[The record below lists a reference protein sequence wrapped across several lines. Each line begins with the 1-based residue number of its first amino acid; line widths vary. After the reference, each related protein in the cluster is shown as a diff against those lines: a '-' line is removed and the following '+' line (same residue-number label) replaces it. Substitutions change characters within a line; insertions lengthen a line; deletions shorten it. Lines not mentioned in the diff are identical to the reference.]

1 MKEQDDQFEVKPGRS
16 RDRGASAIRSKS
28 FVNQVMAATAKAGHA
43 GYRFG
48 QSGRLPATSRFG
60 RGRFVNS
67 ANVLRSTSRRV
78 VIKARVV
85 RHRGTRYRAAPLARH
100 ISYLQREGVARDGN
114 EPELFGRGGVT
125 VDGDAFAE
133 RCEDDRHHFRFIVSP
148 EDGVQLDDLKGFAV
162 DLMAQAERDLGTKLD
177 WAGIDHWNTDQPHVH
192 ILVRG
197 RADDGNDLVISKDYI
212 SGGFR
217 ARVEEMVT
225 LELGPRNELEI
236 QSSLER
242 DVGAQRWTGLDR
254 ALQIHS
260 DENAGLVDLRLSGS
274 NELDPAMRNLLI
286 GRAQKLEQMELAT
299 KESSSVWRLK
309 PGLETELR
317 DLAVRG
323 DIINTMHKAMRG
335 RDERSVGD
343 FDIHARPDNP
353 IIGRLADRGLHNEL
367 TGSAYVVIDGTDG
380 RVHHLRFPDLEAS
393 GKTPLG
399 GIVEAQMVERKSDGK
414 PMLRLYSRSE
424 LSLDQQVRANTAT
437 WLDRQ
442 LVGRNPQ
449 PLANSGFG
457 QEVGEALNQRS
468 EQLVERGLARRQGQ
482 RIIFIRDLLDT
493 LKQSEVERA
502 IQSIASQTG
511 LEHQP
516 AKPGEIV
523 SGLYRQRIDLA
534 AGRFAMLD
542 AGTGFELV
550 PWKPELEP
558 YLGKQ
563 LNGVAMPGG
572 GIEWE
577 LGRGRGI
584 GR

>member
-1 MKEQDDQFEVKPGRS
+1 MKEQDDQLKVKPGRS
-16 RDRGASAIRSKS
+16 EDRGSPAIRSKS
-28 FVNQVMAATAKAGHA
+28 FVSQVMAATAKAGHD

-48 QSGRLPATSRFG
+48 RSGRVPATSRFG
-60 RGRFVNS
+60 RGKFVNS
-67 ANVLRSTSRRV
+67 ANALRSSSRRV

-100 ISYLQREGVARDGN
+100 ISYLQREGVARDGK
-114 EPELFGRGGVT
+114 EPELFGSGGIA

-133 RCEDDRHHFRFIVSP
+133 RCEDDRHHFRFIISP
-148 EDGVQLDDLKGFAV
+148 EDGVQLEDLKGFAV
-162 DLMAQAERDLGTKLD
+162 DLMARAEHDLDTKLD

-197 RADDGNDLVISKDYI
+197 RADDENDLVISKDYI
-212 SGGFR
+212 SRGFR
-217 ARVEEMVT
+217 ARAEELVT

-242 DVGAQRWTGLDR
+242 DVTAERWTGLDR

-260 DENAGLVDLRLSGS
+260 DENAGLVDLRLSDS
-274 NELDPAMRNLLI
+274 SELDPAMRSLLI

-299 KESSSVWRLK
+299 KEASSVWRLK

-317 DLAVRG
+317 ELAVRG
-323 DIINTMHKAMRG
+323 DIINTMHQAMRG
-335 RDERSVGD
+335 REGRSLGD
-343 FDIHARPDNP
+343 FDIHLRPDDP
-353 IIGRLADRGLHNEL
+353 IIGRLAGRGLHEEL

-380 RVHHLRFPDLEAS
+380 RLHHLRFPDLEAT
-393 GKTPLG
+393 GETPLG

-414 PMLRLYSRSE
+414 PVLRLYSRSE
-424 LSLDQQVRANTAT
+424 LSLDQQVRADTPT
-437 WLDRQ
+437 WLDRK

-449 PLANSGFG
+449 PLSSSGFG

-482 RIIFIRDLLDT
+482 RVIFMRDLLDT
-493 LKQSEVERA
+493 LKQGEVERT
-502 IQSIASQTG
+502 IQSISKQTG
-511 LEHQP
+511 LDHQP
-516 AKPGEIV
+516 AKPGEVV
-523 SGLYRQRIDLA
+523 SGLYRQRINLA

-542 AGTGFELV
+542 NGTGFELV
-550 PWKPELEP
+550 PWKPELEQ

-563 LNGVAMPGG
+563 INGIALSGG
-572 GIEWE
+572 GVEWE

>member
-1 MKEQDDQFEVKPGRS
+1 MKEQDDQLKVKPGRS
-16 RDRGASAIRSKS
+16 RDRGSPAIRSKS
-28 FVNQVMAATAKAGHA
+28 FVSQVMAATAKAGHD

-48 QSGRLPATSRFG
+48 RSGRVPATSRFG
-60 RGRFVNS
+60 RGKFVNS
-67 ANVLRSTSRRV
+67 ANALRSSSRRV

-100 ISYLQREGVARDGN
+100 ISYLQREGVARDGK
-114 EPELFGRGGVT
+114 EPELFGSGGIA

-133 RCEDDRHHFRFIVSP
+133 RCEDDRHHFRFIISP
-148 EDGVQLDDLKGFAV
+148 EDGVQLEDLKGFAV
-162 DLMAQAERDLGTKLD
+162 DLMARAEHDLDTKLD

-197 RADDGNDLVISKDYI
+197 RADDENDLVISKDYI
-212 SGGFR
+212 SRGFR
-217 ARVEEMVT
+217 ARAEELVT

-242 DVGAQRWTGLDR
+242 DVTAERWTGLDP

-260 DENAGLVDLRLSGS
+260 DENAGLVDLRLSDS
-274 NELDPAMRNLLI
+274 SELDPAMRSLLI

-299 KESSSVWRLK
+299 KEASSVWRLK

-317 DLAVRG
+317 ELAVRG
-323 DIINTMHKAMRG
+323 DIINTMHQAMRG
-335 RDERSVGD
+335 REGRSLGD
-343 FDIHARPDNP
+343 FDIHLRPDDP
-353 IIGRLADRGLHNEL
+353 IIGRLAGRGLHEEL

-380 RVHHLRFPDLEAS
+380 RLHHLRFPDLEAT
-393 GKTPLG
+393 GETPLG

-414 PMLRLYSRSE
+414 PVLRLYSRSE
-424 LSLDQQVRANTAT
+424 LSLDQQVRADTPT
-437 WLDRQ
+437 WLDRK

-449 PLANSGFG
+449 PLSSSGFG

-482 RIIFIRDLLDT
+482 RVIFMRDLLDT
-493 LKQSEVERA
+493 LKQGEVERT
-502 IQSIASQTG
+502 IQSISKQTG
-511 LEHQP
+511 LDHQP
-516 AKPGEIV
+516 AKPGEVV
-523 SGLYRQRIDLA
+523 SGLYRQRINLA

-542 AGTGFELV
+542 NGTGFELV
-550 PWKPELEP
+550 PWKPELEQ

-563 LNGVAMPGG
+563 INGIALSGG
-572 GIEWE
+572 GVEWE

>member
-1 MKEQDDQFEVKPGRS
+1 LGRISGGFQSAGHVQDGAYDFGSAAEHSRFTWHPTLYCSRNAAMKEQDDQFKVKPGRS
-16 RDRGASAIRSKS
+16 RDRGSSAIRSKS

-48 QSGRLPATSRFG
+48 RTGGSPATSRFG
-60 RGRFVNS
+60 RGKFVNS
-67 ANVLRSTSRRV
+67 ANALRSTSRRV
-78 VIKARVV
+78 IVKARVV
-85 RHRGTRYRAAPLARH
+85 RHRGTRYRSAPLARH
-100 ISYLQREGVARDGN
+100 ISYLQREGVARDGK
-114 EPELFGRGGVT
+114 EPELFGRGGVA
-125 VDGDAFAE
+125 VDGDFFAE
-133 RCEDDRHHFRFIVSP
+133 RCEDDRHHFRFIISP
-148 EDGVQLDDLKGFAV
+148 EDGVQLEDLRGFAG
-162 DLMAQAERDLGTKLD
+162 DLMAKAERDLGTKLD

-212 SGGFR
+212 SRGFR
-217 ARVEEMVT
+217 ARAEELVT

-242 DVGAQRWTGLDR
+242 DVTAERWTRLDR
-254 ALQIHS
+254 TLQVLS
-260 DENAGLVDLRLSGS
+260 DENAGLVDLRLSGHDP
-274 NELDPAMRNLLI
+274 LDPQMRSLLI
-286 GRAQKLEQMELAT
+286 GRAQKLEQMELAN
-299 KESSSVWRLK
+299 KETSSVWRLK

-317 DLAVRG
+317 DLAARG
-323 DIINTMHKAMRG
+323 DIIKTMHQAMHG

-343 FDIHARPDNP
+343 FDIHARPEDP
-353 IIGRLADRGLHNEL
+353 IIGRLADRGLHDEL

-380 RVHHLRFPDLEAS
+380 RVHHLRFSDLEATDE
-393 GKTPLG
+393 TPLG

-424 LSLDQQVRANTAT
+424 LSLDQQVRANTPT

-449 PLANSGFG
+449 PLSNSGFG

-502 IQSIASQTG
+502 IQSIWTCNG
-511 LEHQP
+511 
-516 AKPGEIV
+516 
-523 SGLYRQRIDLA
+523 
-534 AGRFAMLD
+534 FAPV
-542 AGTGFELV
+542 T
-550 PWKPELEP
+550 
-558 YLGKQ
+558 
-563 LNGVAMPGG
+563 
-572 GIEWE
+572 
-577 LGRGRGI
+577 
-584 GR
+584 